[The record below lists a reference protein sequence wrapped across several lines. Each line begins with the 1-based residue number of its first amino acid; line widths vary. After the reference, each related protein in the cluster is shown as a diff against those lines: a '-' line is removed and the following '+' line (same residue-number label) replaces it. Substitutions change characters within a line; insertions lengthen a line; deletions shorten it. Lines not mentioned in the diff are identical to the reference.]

1 MLRATLRALSAYKL
15 RLALSALAIVLGV
28 AFVTGTFIF
37 TDSLR
42 KAFED
47 LTTAGQ
53 ADLTVTSTAAAQS
66 RFPGDAPVVT
76 IPDAVITQVAEAPGV
91 AEATGYVQVFNV
103 NVLDAEGKPVGG
115 QAGPGSIGSGESWL
129 PEGPLQRWELVDG
142 DAPTSASQAVL
153 DKGTAEDLG
162 IKVGD
167 TITVL
172 LPDGARAEPT
182 LSGIA
187 EGTLATFG
195 GSGSVV
201 IWDLPTA
208 QQLLTKPGAVTEIF
222 ATAESGV
229 TQDQLQASVAPLLP
243 PDLTSETGE
252 QAASELSKQLDEG
265 LGFLNT
271 FLLIFGLVSLFVSAF
286 LIYNTFS
293 ILVAQRTKELA
304 LTRAI
309 GATKAQVSQ
318 SVLVEALIVALI
330 ATTAG
335 LVLGA
340 AVAFGLRGLFGAL
353 GAELPG
359 GGLVLLPRTLLLAYG
374 IGVSITVISA
384 LVPARRAASVPPVAA
399 MRTDLTPTVKSLRSR
414 GVIGAV
420 LLVLTVGLALLAL
433 ATDEANGG
441 RAAVFLGLSALSAI
455 LTAVTLAPV
464 AAEWLIPM
472 IGIPFRGSAVGRLAT
487 ENARRNPRRT
497 AATAGALMI
506 GLFLITALSVV
517 AASAIKSTDAVV
529 DDVVGS
535 DFVLFG
541 SSFQPFPPVVVDT
554 VAQVPGVGVVSPA
567 GAALALVPG
576 GNPDGSSVTLVDPET
591 IGEVLNLTLT
601 DGDLASL
608 STPGTVIVDSER
620 AQETGLQLG
629 STALLTTFKGPI
641 EAEVVGIYEPAGF
654 FQGFA
659 TGFTTGP
666 LLGAGDS
673 YTAAY
678 IRVAPD
684 TDAAQ
689 VRGEIERAL
698 IPYPTVSLQ
707 DQSEFKDQIR
717 AQINQLLSFII
728 ALLVLAVIIAFL
740 GIVNTLALSV
750 FERTREIGLLRAV
763 GTTQQQI
770 RRMILIESVLI
781 AVLGSLLGLFLGLV
795 YGILLQRILENDG
808 ITRLAIN
815 GGQLLL
821 FLVISAFGG
830 VLAALWPAR
839 RAAKLNVLQ
848 AIATD

>member
-1 MLRATLRALSAYKL
+1 MLRATLRSLSAYKL

-53 ADLTVTSTAAAQS
+53 ADLTISSLASAQG
-66 RFPGDAPVVT
+66 RFPGEAPVVT
-76 IPDAVITQVAEAPGV
+76 IPEEIVTQVSAAPDTEA
-91 AEATGYVQVFNV
+91 ATGYVQVFNV
-103 NVLDAEGKPVGG
+103 NVLDADGKPVGG
-115 QAGPGSIGSGESWL
+115 QAGPGSIGTGESWL
-129 PEGPLQRWELVDG
+129 PEGQWQRWTLVEG
-142 DAPTSASQAVL
+142 AAPVGAEQAVL
-153 DKGTAEDLG
+153 DQRTAEKLQVG
-162 IKVGD
+162 VGD
-167 TITVL
+167 KLTVL
-172 LPDGARAEPT
+172 LPDGDRAEPAV
-182 LSGIA
+182 SGIA

-208 QQLLTKPGAVTEIF
+208 QTLLTAPGQVTDVF
-222 ATAESGV
+222 VTAKAGV
-229 TQDQLQASVAPLLP
+229 TQDALLAEVGPQLP
-243 PDLTSETGE
+243 PDVTVQTGE
-252 QAASELSKQLDEG
+252 QAASDLSQQLDEG

-309 GATKAQVSQ
+309 GATKGQISQ
-318 SVLVEALIVALI
+318 SVLIEAVIVAVI

-340 AVAFGLRGLFGAL
+340 VVAWGLRLLFGAL
-353 GAELPG
+353 GASLPG
-359 GGLVLLPRTLLLAYG
+359 GGLVLLPRTLLVAYAIG
-374 IGVSITVISA
+374 ITITVLSA
-384 LVPARRAASVPPVAA
+384 LIPARRAASVLPVAA
-399 MRTDLTPTVKSLRSR
+399 MRTDQTPAPKSLRSR
-414 GVIGAV
+414 ILIGTV
-420 LLVLTVGLALLAL
+420 LVLATVGLAVLAL
-433 ATDEANGG
+433 ALDESNGG
-441 RAAVFLGLSALSAI
+441 RAATLLGLSALAAI
-455 LTAVTLAPV
+455 LAAVTLAPV
-464 AAEWLIPM
+464 AAEWLIPI
-472 IGIPFRGSAVGRLAT
+472 IGVPFRRSAVGRLAT

-517 AASAIKSTDAVV
+517 ASSAIKSTDAVV

-541 SSFQPFPPVVVDT
+541 TSFQPFPPVVVE
-554 VAQVPGVGVVSPA
+554 AAAAVPGVAVASPA
-567 GAALALVPG
+567 GAALAIVPG
-576 GNPDGSSVTLVDPET
+576 GNPEGSSVTLVEPDT

-601 DGDLASL
+601 QGSLASL
-608 STPGTVIVDSER
+608 ETPGTVIVDSER
-620 AQETGLQLG
+620 AEETGLTLG
-629 STALLTTFKGPI
+629 STALLSTFKGPI

-659 TGFTTGP
+659 AGFATGP

-673 YTAAY
+673 YQAAY
-678 IRVAPD
+678 LRLAPD
-684 TDAAQ
+684 ADAAQ
-689 VRGEIERAL
+689 VRSNLEAAL
-698 IPYPTVSLQ
+698 EPYPTVSLQ
-707 DQSEFKDQIR
+707 DQSEFKEQIR
-717 AQINQLLSFII
+717 SQINQLLSFII

-763 GTTQQQI
+763 GTSATQV

-795 YGILLQRILENDG
+795 YGVLLQRILADDG
-808 ITRLAIN
+808 ITRLDIN
-815 GGQLLL
+815 AGQLLL
-821 FLVISAFGG
+821 FLVIAAVGG
-830 VLAALWPAR
+830 VVAALWPAR

-848 AIATD
+848 AIATQ